1 MENKIGRE
9 FIKMKGSKTVFVC
22 SECGY
27 QSPKWL
33 GKCPECQSWN
43 TLEEEIIAEKTKNQM
58 LNQGRASLSQNK
70 AEKLSELVLPS
81 YMRCGTGMGELDRVL
96 GGGLVDSSVVL
107 LSGEPGIGKS
117 TLLLQICSEISKSK
131 SVLYVSGE
139 ESKGQLKLRSERL
152 GICGDKIFLLTET
165 DVDSVLSECERLHP
179 DVIIIDSVQTLSSM
193 RFTSAPGSITQVRE
207 SAMSFINYA
216 KTNSAAVFLVGHVNK
231 EGGISGPKILEHMVD
246 AVLYFEGERT
256 NSYRIIR
263 AIKNRFGST
272 NEIGVFEMG
281 DNGLVE
287 IPNPSEV
294 VMAERP
300 KNTSG
305 SCAGCVIQGTRP
317 IISEI
322 QSLVAKSVY
331 STGKRT
337 SDGFDYN
344 RMCLLIAVL
353 EKRMGL
359 RFYENDVY
367 LNVAGGIQLN
377 EPSADLSIAM
387 SLISGITDRVIP
399 DTLIAFGELG
409 LAGEVRAVSHI
420 DYRVK
425 EAVRLGFTKI
435 ILPKKNMTKA
445 LKVPSGVELVGVSNI
460 YQVLTHMVSKTQDE
474 F

>member
-1 MENKIGRE
+1 MKAPKI
-9 FIKMKGSKTVFVC
+9 VFTC

-27 QSPKWL
+27 QSIKWL
-33 GKCPECQSWN
+33 GKCPDCNAWN
-43 TLEEEIIAEKTKNQM
+43 SFVEETYTEKSVSGAGGKNDIKNLAEKF
-58 LNQGRASLSQNK
+58 
-70 AEKLSELVLPS
+70 SELELPS
-81 YMRCGTGMGELDRVL
+81 YIRTKTGMGELDRVL
-96 GGGLVDSSVVL
+96 GGGLVASSVVL

-117 TLLLQICSEISKSK
+117 TLLLQICSELGRERR
-131 SVLYVSGE
+131 VLYVSGE
-139 ESKGQLKLRSERL
+139 ESKGQLKMRADRL
-152 GICGDKIFLLTET
+152 GITGDSIYLLTET
-165 DVDSVLSECERLHP
+165 DIDSAISECERVKP
-179 DVIIIDSVQTLSSM
+179 DVLIIDSVQTMSST
-193 RFTSAPGSITQVRE
+193 RFMSAPGSITQVRE
-207 SAMSFINYA
+207 SAMTFIHYA
-216 KTNSAAVFLVGHVNK
+216 KTHGTAVFLVGHVNK

-246 AVLYFEGERT
+246 AVLCFEGERT

-281 DNGLVE
+281 DSGLIE

-305 SCAGCVIQGTRP
+305 SCAGCVMQGTRP

-322 QSLVAKSVY
+322 QALVAKTVY
-331 STGKRT
+331 QTGKRT
-337 SDGFDYN
+337 ADGFDYN

-353 EKRMGL
+353 EKRMNL

-367 LNVAGGIQLN
+367 VNVAGGVSLD

-387 SLISGITDRVIP
+387 ALISGITDRVIP
-399 DTLIAFGELG
+399 DEVIAFGEIG

-435 ILPKKNMTKA
+435 ILPKKNVAKS
-445 LKVPSGVELVGVSNI
+445 LKVPSNVELCGVSNI
-460 YQVLTHMVSKTQDE
+460 YEVLAHMYSKN
-474 F
+474 

>member
-1 MENKIGRE
+1 LNIIG
-9 FIKMKGSKTVFVC
+9 
-22 SECGY
+22 
-27 QSPKWL
+27 
-33 GKCPECQSWN
+33 
-43 TLEEEIIAEKTKNQM
+43 
-58 LNQGRASLSQNK
+58 
-70 AEKLSELVLPS
+70 
-81 YMRCGTGMGELDRVL
+81 
-96 GGGLVDSSVVL
+96 DS
-107 LSGEPGIGKS
+107 I
-117 TLLLQICSEISKSK
+117 
-131 SVLYVSGE
+131 Y
-139 ESKGQLKLRSERL
+139 
-152 GICGDKIFLLTET
+152 LLTEN
-165 DVDSVLSECERLHP
+165 DVDITLAECERIKP
-179 DVIIIDSVQTLSSM
+179 NVVIIDSVQTLSSS

-207 SAMSFINYA
+207 SAMSFINFA
-216 KTNSAAVFLVGHVNK
+216 KTTGAAVFLVGHVNK

-272 NEIGVFEMG
+272 NEIGVFEMS
-281 DNGLVE
+281 DTGLIE

-300 KNTSG
+300 QNTSG
-305 SCAGCVIQGTRP
+305 SCAGCVMQGTRP

-337 SDGFDYN
+337 SDGFDCN

-359 RFYENDVY
+359 KFYENDVY
-367 LNVAGGIQLN
+367 LNVAGGIKLD

-399 DTLIAFGELG
+399 DDLIALGGIG

-420 DYRVK
+420 EYRIK
-425 EAVRLGFTKI
+425 EAIRLGFTKI
-435 ILPKKNMTKA
+435 LIPQKNVTKFIDI
-445 LKVPSGVELVGVSNI
+445 PDGVNVVGVSNI
-460 YQVLTHMVSKTQDE
+460 YQVLVHMVSKKE
-474 F
+474 N

>member
-1 MENKIGRE
+1 
-9 FIKMKGSKTVFVC
+9 MKGAKVIFVC
-22 SECGY
+22 RECGNT
-27 QSPKWL
+27 SPKWL

-43 TLEEEIIAEKTKNQM
+43 SFDEEAVVEKTQKGGINR
-58 LNQGRASLSQNK
+58 GRISESQNR
-70 AEKLSELVLPS
+70 AERFSELEMPK
-81 YMRCGTGMGELDRVL
+81 YMRTCTGMGELDRVL
-96 GGGLVDSSVVL
+96 GGGLVDSSAVL

-117 TLLLQICSEISKSK
+117 TLLLQICSELGKTRK
-131 SVLYVSGE
+131 VLYVSGE
-139 ESKGQLKLRSERL
+139 ESKGQLKLRAERL
-152 GICGDKIFLLTET
+152 AISGDSIYLLTET
-165 DVDSVLSECERLHP
+165 DTDAILEECERLKP

-207 SAMSFINYA
+207 GAMTFINYGKSA
-216 KTNSAAVFLVGHVNK
+216 GAAVFLVGHVNK

-263 AIKNRFGST
+263 AIKNRYGST

-281 DNGLVE
+281 DKGLVE

-305 SCAGCVIQGTRP
+305 SCAGCVMQGTRP

-331 STGKRT
+331 ANGKRT
-337 SDGFDYN
+337 ADGFDYN

-359 RFYENDVY
+359 KFYENDVY
-367 LNVAGGIQLN
+367 LNVAGGIQLD

-387 SLISGITDRVIP
+387 ALISGITDKVIP
-399 DTLIAFGELG
+399 DDLIAFGEIG
-409 LAGEVRAVSHI
+409 LSGEVRAVSHI

-435 ILPKKNMTKA
+435 ILPQKNITKA
-445 LKVPSGVELVGVSNI
+445 LKVPKGVELCGVSNI
-460 YQVLTHMVSKTQDE
+460 YQVLIHMRSREDIQA
-474 F
+474 

>member
-1 MENKIGRE
+1 MKAPKI
-9 FIKMKGSKTVFVC
+9 VFTC

-27 QSPKWL
+27 QSIKWL
-33 GKCPECQSWN
+33 GKCPDCNAWN
-43 TLEEEIIAEKTKNQM
+43 SFVEETYLEKPIGATNGKNEIKNVAERFTELELPTYIRTK
-58 LNQGRASLSQNK
+58 
-70 AEKLSELVLPS
+70 
-81 YMRCGTGMGELDRVL
+81 TGMGELDRVL
-96 GGGLVDSSVVL
+96 GGGLVASSVVL

-117 TLLLQICSEISKSK
+117 TLLLQICSELGRERR
-131 SVLYVSGE
+131 VLYISGE
-139 ESKGQLKLRSERL
+139 ESKGQLKMRADRL
-152 GICGDKIFLLTET
+152 GITGDSTYLLTET
-165 DVDSVLSECERLHP
+165 DIDAAISECERVKP
-179 DVIIIDSVQTLSSM
+179 DVLIIDSVQTMSST
-193 RFTSAPGSITQVRE
+193 RFMSAPGSITQVRE
-207 SAMSFINYA
+207 SAMTFINYA
-216 KTNSAAVFLVGHVNK
+216 KTRGTAVFLVGHVNK

-246 AVLYFEGERT
+246 AVLCFEGERT

-281 DNGLVE
+281 DSGLIE

-305 SCAGCVIQGTRP
+305 SCAGCVMQGTRP

-322 QSLVAKSVY
+322 QALVAKTVY
-331 STGKRT
+331 QTGKRT
-337 SDGFDYN
+337 ADGFDYN

-353 EKRMGL
+353 EKRMNL

-367 LNVAGGIQLN
+367 VNVAGGVSLS

-387 SLISGITDRVIP
+387 ALISGITDKVIP
-399 DTLIAFGELG
+399 DEVIAFGEIG

-435 ILPKKNMTKA
+435 ILPKKNVTKA
-445 LKVPSGVELVGVSNI
+445 LKVPSNVELCGVSNI
-460 YQVLTHMVSKTQDE
+460 YEVLAHMYSKH
-474 F
+474 

>member
-1 MENKIGRE
+1 
-9 FIKMKGSKTVFVC
+9 MKAGKTNFVC
-22 SECGY
+22 RECGY
-27 QSPKWL
+27 ESIKWL
-33 GKCPECQSWN
+33 GKCPDCESWN
-43 TLEEEIIAEKTKNQM
+43 SFDEMIIDDKPKAVKK
-58 LNQGRASLSQNK
+58 ASNNK
-70 AEKLSELVLPS
+70 AEKFTELKLPV
-81 YMRCGTGMGELDRVL
+81 YLRTGTGMSELDRVL
-96 GGGLVDSSVVL
+96 GGGLVEGSVVL

-117 TLLLQICSEISKSK
+117 TLLLQISSELAKSRK
-131 SVLYVSGE
+131 VLYVSGE
-139 ESKGQLKLRSERL
+139 ESKGQLKLRAERL
-152 GICGDKIFLLTET
+152 KITGDSLYLLTET
-165 DVDSVLSECERLHP
+165 DIDLVIEESKSVKP
-179 DVIIIDSVQTLSSM
+179 DVVIIDSIQTLSSDK
-193 RFTSAPGSITQVRE
+193 FSSAPGSVTQVRE
-207 SAMSFINYA
+207 GAMALIEYA
-216 KTNSAAVFLVGHVNK
+216 KTTGAAVFLVGHVNK

-281 DNGLVE
+281 DEGLIE

-305 SCAGCVIQGTRP
+305 SCAGCVMQGTRP

-322 QSLVAKSVY
+322 QALVSKSVY
-331 STGKRT
+331 PTGKRT
-337 SDGFDYN
+337 ADGFDYN

-359 RFYENDVY
+359 KFYENDVY
-367 LNVAGGIQLN
+367 LNIAGGIHLD

-387 SLISGITDRVIP
+387 ALISGISDKVIS
-399 DTLIAFGELG
+399 DELIAFGEIG

-420 DYRVK
+420 EYRVK

-435 ILPKKNMTKA
+435 VLPKKNITKR
-445 LKVPSGVELVGVSNI
+445 LKVPAGVELLGVSNI
-460 YQVLTHMVSKTQDE
+460 YEALVHMAPKN
-474 F
+474 

>member
-1 MENKIGRE
+1 
-9 FIKMKGSKTVFVC
+9 MKGSKILYVC
-22 SECGY
+22 RECGY
-27 QSPKWL
+27 QNAKWL
-33 GKCPECQSWN
+33 GRCPECESWN
-43 TLEEEIIAEKTKNQM
+43 SFDEEEITQDKPRKGADS
-58 LNQGRASLSQNK
+58 GASTNK
-70 AEKLSELVLPS
+70 AEKFSELVMPV
-81 YMRCGTGMGELDRVL
+81 YMRTGTGMGELDRVL

-117 TLLLQICSEISKSK
+117 TLLLQICAVLAATRK
-131 SVLYVSGE
+131 VLYVSGE
-139 ESKGQLKLRSERL
+139 ESKGQLKLRAERL
-152 GICGDKIFLLTET
+152 GIVGESLYLLTEINLE
-165 DVDSVLSECERLHP
+165 SILAECTRIKP
-179 DVIIIDSVQTLSSM
+179 DVIIIDSIQTVSSDN
-193 RFTSAPGSITQVRE
+193 FTSAPGSVTQVRE
-207 SAMSFINYA
+207 CAMSLIGYA
-216 KTNSAAVFLVGHVNK
+216 KTSGAAVFLVGHVNK

-281 DNGLVE
+281 DKGLCE

-305 SCAGCVIQGTRP
+305 SCAGCVMQGTRP

-322 QSLVAKSVY
+322 QALVAKSVY
-331 STGKRT
+331 TSGKRT

-359 RFYENDVY
+359 KFYENDVY
-367 LNVAGGIQLN
+367 LNVAGGIHLD

-387 SLISGITDRVIP
+387 ALISGITDKVIP
-399 DTLIAFGELG
+399 DSLIAFGEIG

-435 ILPKKNMTKA
+435 LLPKKNLTSA
-445 LKVPSGVELVGVSNI
+445 LKVPNGVELVGIGNI
-460 YQVLTHMVSKTQDE
+460 YEVLIHMSRKD
-474 F
+474 